1 MKQRASQSFPT
12 LRQFFSAL
20 SLSGIVLLSGCGGGS
35 SSGGNP
41 NPNPNPG
48 NTNLSTIRGKVV
60 NAGNT
65 GVAGVSVTAG
75 GITTTTGTDGFFT
88 LSNVPLRTTSF
99 NVSPPSGFHRTYVS
113 FLGNAYDTVK
123 CTLPL
128 PSTTSGTYDL
138 TANVV
143 LYSSATP
150 PPPPTD
156 GCP

>member
-1 MKQRASQSFPT
+1 MKQRASQSFST

-20 SLSGIVLLSGCGGGS
+20 SLSGLVLLSGCGGGS

-60 NAGNT
+60 NASGT
-65 GVAGVSVTAG
+65 GVAGANVTAG
-75 GITTTTGTDGFFT
+75 GVTTTTATDGTFS
-88 LSNVPLRTTSF
+88 LSNVPLATTSF
-99 NVSPPSGFHRTYVS
+99 NVSPPSGFDRTYVS
-113 FLGNAYDTVK
+113 FSGSVYDTTK

-128 PSTTSGTYDL
+128 PATTNTPYDL
-138 TANVV
+138 TRDIV

-150 PPPPTD
+150 PPPPVD